1 MGAGAGQGRGGDE
14 EERERTTWLV
24 EDEDVWGADG
34 DATPPVIG

>member
-24 EDEDVWGADG
+24 EDEGVWGADG